1 MVFTAQFGQEH
12 QVEYLRIRSFSED
25 FSFLIYIIFFIT
37 LL

>member
-12 QVEYLRIRSFSED
+12 QPRIRSFSED